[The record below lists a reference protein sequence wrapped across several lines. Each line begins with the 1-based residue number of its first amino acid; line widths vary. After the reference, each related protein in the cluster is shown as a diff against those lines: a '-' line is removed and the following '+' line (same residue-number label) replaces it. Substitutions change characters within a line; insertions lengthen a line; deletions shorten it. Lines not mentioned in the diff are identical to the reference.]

1 MQAMLRWLDPILN
14 PLACLPAP
22 EEDNPAHEKAEA
34 MLKRLEAL
42 LQHRLRYALSGDRRS
57 IMRGQGLDF
66 ADLREYMPGDDIR
79 KIDWSVFARTLTPH
93 VREYHEE
100 KQLTLWLAVDCTP
113 SMRFGKRKTKLRQAV
128 ELAALLGLLAER
140 GKHKLGAVLILG
152 QETQILPP
160 KSGTAHLQHIMQKL
174 LDYASLPNQFG
185 PTGTPDPLPEA
196 FRQLAHLAQ
205 KNSTVLVFS
214 DFLSLTEAWHVPL
227 GQLSQRAKLVH
238 LVLQD
243 SIEIHLPAGLGILA
257 VQDPETGE
265 TVQIDTNDT
274 RFRQRYKA
282 TAHAQTE
289 QRLATLKQ
297 TGLTVSAPCDAEP
310 LDILASLLP
319 AGRNG
324 P

>member
-22 EEDNPAHEKAEA
+22 EEDRQKDEKAEA
-34 MLKRLEAL
+34 LLKRLEAL

-100 KQLTLWLAVDCTP
+100 KQLTLWLAMDCTP
-113 SMRFGKRKTKLRQAV
+113 SMRFGKRKTKLKQAV
-128 ELAALLGLLAER
+128 ELAGLLGLLAER

-152 QETQILPP
+152 QETRILPP

-174 LDYASLPNQFG
+174 LNCANFPAQPGQVLP
-185 PTGTPDPLPEA
+185 TDPLPEA

-214 DFLSLTEAWHVPL
+214 DFLSLTETWHVPL

-243 SIEIHLPAGLGILA
+243 PIETRLPAGLGMLA
-257 VQDPETGE
+257 VQDPETGQ
-265 TVQIDTNDT
+265 TVQIDTNDA
-274 RFRQRYKA
+274 RFRQRYEA
-282 TAHAQTE
+282 TVHAQTA
-289 QRLATLKQ
+289 QRLATLQQ
-297 TGLTVSAPCDAEP
+297 TGLTLPAPCDAEP

-319 AGRNG
+319 AGKNG